1 MSRSKI
7 HADRTF
13 DSLHGCDIVTLWRRS
28 GSITIEEAIEA
39 LREEGR
45 GYGGSTY
52 ALLLSTG
59 DIYQGYGYTEEMEH
73 RYDFIDLGSSEKCP
87 ICAKEEAILRWCP
100 ECGTFIRR
108 CDI

>member
-7 HADRTF
+7 PAERTF

-39 LREEGR
+39 LRDEDGR
-45 GYGGSTY
+45 YGGSNY

-59 DIYQGYGYTEEMEH
+59 DTYQGYGDMDEGEH